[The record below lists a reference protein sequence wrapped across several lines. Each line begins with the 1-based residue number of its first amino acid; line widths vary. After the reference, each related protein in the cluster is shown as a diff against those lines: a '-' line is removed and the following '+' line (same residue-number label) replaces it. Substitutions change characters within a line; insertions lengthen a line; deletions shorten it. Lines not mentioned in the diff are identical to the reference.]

1 MPAVVLALQVCPKS
15 SLIHSRNRAWNSC
28 RCEFDWHQQ
37 RVVVIGVICCLK
49 QPALTLLPYIISIK
63 LMSLRSYSW
72 EVLTSYQPSKK
83 DFVTAK
89 LDIVHQLL
97 F

>member
-1 MPAVVLALQVCPKS
+1 MPAVVLALQVCPES
-15 SLIHSRNRAWNSC
+15 ILIHSRNRAWNSC